1 MSEYKKCRSINF
13 YNKEKEPEINLALY
27 LCSDIVIFN
36 KKIQK
41 NKLKRSKVKMINK
54 KNLLLAL
61 LLNFGCKIY
70 AEGNFP
76 RIPRFFNR
84 NREMREEILKRAE
97 RFNKEAANDSGYSER
112 GVFER
117 EFEREHYVED
127 IFKNI
132 PKKRYFVYGVLIGV
146 ATISLGFIFKK
157 NCSKEDKK

>member
-1 MSEYKKCRSINF
+1 
-13 YNKEKEPEINLALY
+13 
-27 LCSDIVIFN
+27 
-36 KKIQK
+36 
-41 NKLKRSKVKMINK
+41 MINK

-84 NREMREEILKRAE
+84 NEERLKRAE
-97 RFNKEAANDSGYSER
+97 RFNKEAASDSGYSDK

-117 EFEREHYVED
+117 EFEREYYVED

-146 ATISLGFIFKK
+146 ATISVGFIFKK

>member
-1 MSEYKKCRSINF
+1 MSEYKKYRSINF
-13 YNKEKEPEINLALY
+13 YNKEKEPDLFLALY
-27 LCSDIVIFN
+27 LCSNIVIFN

-84 NREMREEILKRAE
+84 NEERLKRAE
-97 RFNKEAANDSGYSER
+97 RFNKEAASDSGYSDK

-117 EFEREHYVED
+117 EFEREYYVED

-146 ATISLGFIFKK
+146 ATISVGFIFKK